1 MPFPRRELVL
11 AAVLAALI
19 AAPVSALAQEERL
32 TPAGV
37 FFDADPLVKLVMLV
51 LLLATVAAAV
61 VGAVKLAS
69 GPRLTGGSAYL
80 SALRLGGP
88 LLGLLGAAYVGLF
101 MFIGI
106 SNAPTPPSMTV
117 LAPGLAEIV
126 LLLVLGFLAGGVA
139 VAFHWA
145 VEARIDRAVLKP

>member
-1 MPFPRRELVL
+1 MSVL
-11 AAVLAALI
+11 RAMLCVPAFAALP
-19 AAPVSALAQEERL
+19 AAALAQERL

-37 FFDADPLVKLVMLV
+37 FFDASPEVKLVMAV
-51 LLLATVAAAV
+51 LLAATIAAAV
-61 VGAVKLAS
+61 VGVMKLAS

-101 MFIGI
+101 MFIAI
-106 SNAPTPPSMTV
+106 TNAPTPPTMTE
-117 LAPGLAEIV
+117 LAPGIAEAV
-126 LLLVLGFLAGGVA
+126 MLLVLGFLAGGVA

>member
-1 MPFPRRELVL
+1 MSPSRSMRCALASVISL
-11 AAVLAALI
+11 AAPAVA
-19 AAPVSALAQEERL
+19 VAQERL

-37 FFDADPLVKLVMLV
+37 FFNSDPLVKLVMTV
-51 LLLATVAAAV
+51 LLVATVAAAV
-61 VGAVKLAS
+61 VGVTKVAS

-101 MFIGI
+101 MFIAI
-106 SNAPTPPSMTV
+106 SNAPTPPRMTE

-126 LLLVLGFLAGGVA
+126 MLLVLGFLAGGVA

>member
-1 MPFPRRELVL
+1 MSASRLLPSVI
-11 AAVLAALI
+11 AALVVPG
-19 AAPVSALAQEERL
+19 AAFAQDGRL

-37 FFDADPLVKLVMLV
+37 FFDSDPLVKLLMVVLV
-51 LLLATVAAAV
+51 VATLAAAG
-61 VGAVKLAS
+61 VGAIKLAS

-80 SALRLGGP
+80 SALRVGGP

-101 MFIGI
+101 LFIAVT
-106 SNAPTPPSMTV
+106 NAPTPPTMTE

-126 LLLVLGFLAGGVA
+126 MLLVLGFLAGAVA

>member
-1 MPFPRRELVL
+1 MSVPRVMLCVS
-11 AAVLAALI
+11 AFV
-19 AAPVSALAQEERL
+19 AAPAAALAQERL

-37 FFDADPLVKLVMLV
+37 FFDSDPLVKLVMAV
-51 LLLATVAAAV
+51 LLAATIAAAV
-61 VGAVKLAS
+61 VGVMKLSS

-101 MFIGI
+101 MFIAI
-106 SNAPTPPSMTV
+106 SNAPTAPTMTQ

-126 LLLVLGFLAGGVA
+126 MLLVLGFLAGGVA

>member
-1 MPFPRRELVL
+1 MSVSRVMLCVPAF
-11 AAVLAALI
+11 AAALVAP
-19 AAPVSALAQEERL
+19 AAALAQQRL

-37 FFDADPLVKLVMLV
+37 FFDASPEVKLVMAV
-51 LLLATVAAAV
+51 LLVATIAATV
-61 VGAVKLAS
+61 VGVMKLMS

-101 MFIGI
+101 LFIAV
-106 SNAPTPPSMTV
+106 SNAPTAPSFTD

-126 LLLVLGFLAGGVA
+126 MLLVLGFLAGGVA
-139 VAFHWA
+139 VGLHGAI
-145 VEARIDRAVLKP
+145 EARIDRAVLKP

>member
-1 MPFPRRELVL
+1 MSVSRVVSCVAF
-11 AAVLAALI
+11 AAGLGVPAGALG
-19 AAPVSALAQEERL
+19 QERL
-32 TPAGV
+32 SPAGV
-37 FFDADPLVKLVMLV
+37 FFDADPLVKLVMAV
-51 LLLATVAAAV
+51 LLVATIAAAV
-61 VGAVKLAS
+61 VGIMKLAS

-88 LLGLLGAAYVGLF
+88 LLGMLGAAYVGLF

-106 SNAPTPPSMTV
+106 SNAPTPPTITQ
-117 LAPGLAEIV
+117 LAPGWAEMV
-126 LLLVLGFLAGGVA
+126 MLLVLGFLAGGVA

>member
-1 MPFPRRELVL
+1 MSASRLKLSVTAFVAAL
-11 AAVLAALI
+11 AAPAA
-19 AAPVSALAQEERL
+19 ALAQERL

-37 FFDADPLVKLVMLV
+37 FFDAGVEVKLVMAI
-51 LLLATVAAAV
+51 LLAATIAAAV
-61 VGAVKLAS
+61 VGVMKLAS

-80 SALRLGGP
+80 SALRVGGP

-106 SNAPTPPSMTV
+106 TNAPTPPTITE

-126 LLLVLGFLAGGVA
+126 MLLVLGFLAGGVA